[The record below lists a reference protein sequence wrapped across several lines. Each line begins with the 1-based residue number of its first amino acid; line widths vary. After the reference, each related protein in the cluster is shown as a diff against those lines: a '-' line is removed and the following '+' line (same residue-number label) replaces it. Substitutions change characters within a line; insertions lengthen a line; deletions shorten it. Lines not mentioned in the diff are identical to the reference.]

1 MKTPV
6 LAARIPEKRSRTWRQ
21 AQPVFLLAL
30 AGDARKI
37 DAKVHKVEDQLEMQV
52 WRPIAILRWRTD
64 GRKLFAGV
72 YPLPGLQA
80 VENRHAQMPI

>member
-1 MKTPV
+1 MQTPV
-6 LAARIPEKRSRTWRQ
+6 LAARIPEKTQPDLATGR
-21 AQPVFLLAL
+21 PVFLLAL

-64 GRKLFAGV
+64 GRKLFTGV
-72 YPLPGLQA
+72 YPLPGLQV
-80 VENRHAQMPI
+80 VENRHAQVPI